1 MPEHQPGIDPANTI
15 STSLIPE
22 TEAHQAL
29 KLKRGEDFGGK
40 LLPDMPQF
48 QLLARKVK
56 QPARLLQLIDH
67 VCNDVVPDALTQEFQ
82 SLKAAMPP
90 KLRTQLY
97 TWVAQAAQ
105 QHQSTL
111 EKISTRIT
119 ALTDIFGH
127 QAVMAMFDLQ
137 DAQDA
142 LVLADPSDKWSRA
155 LYLYLAQFVDNL
167 DPHAT
172 CLTDTR
178 FEQAERRQ
186 SMNQHW
192 NSKDY
197 ASHYLGPKDAE
208 PLHLIQ
214 YEQALRDQVAILY
227 PGVNPQLIVI
237 EHHCRD
243 DISHNRRHGLDDQ
256 GVAQTQRQ
264 HTISATFNATRA
276 QYRTVIGES
285 AQDVQVIEIDQPAAV
300 DVVFAWESATGMLG
314 VFCPDAHHRPALAT
328 GFQQIVLGMEGL
340 PNQVPMCSFD
350 LQAFGNAA
358 VLQQIAGTL
367 VDGVQDLAIQK
378 IRLTNPIPAEGAQ
391 RTMSARSR
399 TASNSLQINRH
410 SRDRRDIYQVSR
422 DVYHIPTMD
431 GDDISH
437 VTLSLVMKDQ
447 PDCKAHRVAV
457 HVAKPNGLT
466 HGCKSAMDRQ
476 IMQRQLSAIGV
487 MNMVAQ

>member
-1 MPEHQPGIDPANTI
+1 MPEDQPGTEPANTTPTPT
-15 STSLIPE
+15 TSE
-22 TEAHQAL
+22 TVANHVV
-29 KLKRGEDFGGK
+29 KPKRGEDFGQK
-40 LLPDMPQF
+40 LLPGMHQF
-48 QLLARKVK
+48 QLLVRNVK
-56 QPARLLQLIDH
+56 QPLKLLRLIGHLFDSDL
-67 VCNDVVPDALTQEFQ
+67 PDDLKQQAQSAKTAL
-82 SLKAAMPP
+82 PP

-97 TWVAQAAQ
+97 TWLAQMAPQ
-105 QHQSTL
+105 RLTVL
-111 EKISTRIT
+111 EKVSTRIT
-119 ALTDIFGH
+119 ALTDVFGH
-127 QAVMAMFDLQ
+127 QAVMAMLDLQ
-137 DAQDA
+137 SEQDES
-142 LVLADPSDKWSRA
+142 VLADPTDKWSRA
-155 LYLYLAQFVDNL
+155 LYLYLAQFVDTR

-197 ASHYLGPKDAE
+197 ASHYLGPKDVE
-208 PLHLIQ
+208 PLDLTQ
-214 YEQALRDQVAILY
+214 YEQALRDQVAVLY
-227 PGVNPQLIVI
+227 PGLNPQLIVI

-256 GVAQTQRQ
+256 GVSQMQRQ

-276 QYRTVIGES
+276 QYRTVVGES
-285 AQDVQVIEIDQPAAV
+285 AQDVQVVEVDQPAAV

-314 VFCPDAHHRPALAT
+314 VFCPEAQHRPALAT
-328 GFQQIVLGMEGL
+328 GFQQIVLGIDGL

-350 LQAFGNAA
+350 LQAFGNVA

-378 IRLTNPIPAEGAQ
+378 IRLTNPIAAEGAQ
-391 RTMSARSR
+391 RTMSAGSR

-422 DVYHIPTMD
+422 DVYHIPSMD

-457 HVAKPNGLT
+457 HVAKPNRLT
-466 HGCKSAMDRQ
+466 HGCKSALDRQ

-487 MNMVAQ
+487 MNLVAQ